1 MSELATVIGRLRR
14 SGARDVA
21 RRVIRRLGQRLGVQE
36 LDFPILEHDLADS
49 TRLRLAKA
57 APRATAEGARIGWI
71 CTPADAG
78 SGGHT
83 TLFRMVQAMVER
95 GHPCTV
101 FLYDRH
107 GADFDTR
114 VAIIR
119 GGWPWLDVEF
129 RDAEAGIDGIDA
141 CVATSWETAHV
152 LATHGTAP
160 MARLYFAQDY
170 EPLFHPRG
178 ALAAFAEDSYRFGF
192 RIIALGAMVARH
204 VGALGAR
211 TELAPFGCDT
221 TTYRLTNPEGA
232 RAGVVF
238 YAKPSS
244 DRRGYLLGKHALE
257 LFHELHPEQPIHIY
271 GSRVDDWTIPVVQH
285 GTVTPAELAA
295 LYNGTLAGIALSF
308 TNISLV
314 AEELLA
320 CGAVAIVNDSDD
332 ARADLA
338 HPDARWCAATP
349 GAIADA
355 LAAVVEHPDPALPRR
370 SAALVRSGWGPA
382 AEVVARVIG
391 DELTRADALTAAW
404 TAPVI
409 IPVTGPIAAVTSAH
423 EHAPLGRA
431 AHRQEKPR

>member
-1 MSELATVIGRLRR
+1 MSTASAAFARLRR
-14 SGARDVA
+14 SGSREFAQ
-21 RRVIRRLGQRLGVQE
+21 RVVRRLAGRLGVQE

-49 TRLRLAKA
+49 TRLRLPAA
-57 APRATAEGARIGWI
+57 APLAGAEGARIGWV

-83 TLFRMVQAMVER
+83 TLFRMVKSMVER
-95 GHPCTV
+95 GYRCTV

-107 GADFDTR
+107 GADFETR
-114 VAIIR
+114 VDIIR

-129 RDAEAGIDGIDA
+129 RDAERGIDGVDA

-211 TELAPFGCDT
+211 VELAPFGCDT
-221 TTYRLTNPEGA
+221 DVYTLQNPDQP
-232 RAGVVF
+232 RSGVVF

-244 DRRGYLLGKHALE
+244 DRRGYVLGKRALE
-257 LFHELHPEQPIHIY
+257 LFHQLHPEQPIHLY
-271 GSRVDDWTIPVVQH
+271 GARVADWSIPVIQH
-285 GTVTPAELAA
+285 GTVTPTELAEL
-295 LYNGTLAGIALSF
+295 YNQAVAGIALSF

-320 CGAVAIVNDSDD
+320 CGAVAVVNDSDD
-332 ARADLA
+332 ARADLP
-338 HPDARWCAATP
+338 HPDALWCAATP

-355 LAAVVEHPDPALPRR
+355 LAIAVERQDPARPRR
-370 SAALVRSGWGPA
+370 SAALVRSGWRPA
-382 AEVVARVIG
+382 ADVVARVIE
-391 DELTRADALTAAW
+391 DELTRSHAIAAAW
-404 TAPVI
+404 TAPVTV
-409 IPVTGPIAAVTSAH
+409 PADAANALAVNGS
-423 EHAPLGRA
+423 PRRSG
-431 AHRQEKPR
+431 AHRQER